1 MKPIKFRGISL
12 SNGKWFYGDSIKHTD
27 NPGTDGNLEDTVYI
41 GHKVPNA
48 RRQGAMK
55 WVPVNPETVGQYTG
69 LCDKAGKE
77 IYEGDIITADYYPFY
92 SDGKPNYI
100 AVVEWDDCG
109 FGAWFELHKDSTSR
123 GISVGCPVMDFDSE
137 SASAFEIIGN
147 IHDNPDMLKE
157 K

>member
-55 WVPVNPETVGQYTG
+55 WVPVNPETVGQSTG

-77 IYEGDIITADYYPFY
+77 IYEGDIITLKGNYSRVMLWDKMSWALMPTEYYHDEVFWVMNLQHPGLDWWEEFAD
-92 SDGKPNYI
+92 
-100 AVVEWDDCG
+100 E
-109 FGAWFELHKDSTSR
+109 
-123 GISVGCPVMDFDSE
+123 
-137 SASAFEIIGN
+137 FEIIGN
-147 IHDNPDMLKE
+147 IHDNPELINRK
-157 K
+157 